1 LNIFSCAIID
11 LPGELFKA
19 ESACGA
25 DPKNLIRVIPT
36 KEGLSGAVLLDGIFL
51 LGGDITKL
59 KVIMIFVL
67 TLIAAL
73 AVGQEKL
80 VIYTYDS
87 LLPLANEAFQAFE
100 EKENVEIELHTI
112 GDAGSMLS
120 RIISQKEELDVDVV
134 IGIDNILA
142 QRAFEEELF
151 IGYLPPNAEKITDT
165 SLIFDPFWRLIPY
178 DYGAIALIY
187 DPESIDVFRVK
198 SFDDLTREE
207 FNRSIITQ
215 DPRTSST
222 GLAFLTWTYL
232 LHEDDFVNFW
242 EKFKDSILTI
252 TLGWGDAFEKFEAQE
267 APMMVSYATDKAYS
281 MYNYNE
287 AKYEVL
293 IPGGKGYVQIEGA
306 GIIRWSNRKEKARKF
321 IEFMLSDDFQKHI
334 PLTQWMFPVTNVE
347 LPEVYD
353 YAVKPEEILKAP
365 ANLNVEALINEWE
378 KAIY

>member
-1 LNIFSCAIID
+1 M
-11 LPGELFKA
+11 
-19 ESACGA
+19 
-25 DPKNLIRVIPT
+25 
-36 KEGLSGAVLLDGIFL
+36 
-51 LGGDITKL
+51 GGDITKL
-59 KVIMIFVL
+59 KVILFFIL
-67 TLIAAL
+67 TLITAMAA
-73 AVGQEKL
+73 GQEKL

-100 EKENVEIELHTI
+100 EKENVEIELHAI

-120 RIISQKEELDVDVV
+120 RIISQKEELDVDIV
-134 IGIDNILA
+134 IGIDNVLA

-151 IGYLPPNAEKITDT
+151 IGYLPPNAEKITNT

-187 DPESIDVFRVK
+187 DPESFDTFHVK
-198 SFDDLTREE
+198 SFNDLTREE
-207 FNRSIITQ
+207 FNQSIITQ

-232 LHEDDFVNFW
+232 LHEDDFGNFW
-242 EKFKDSILTI
+242 KEFKDSILTI

-293 IPGGKGYVQIEGA
+293 IPGGKGYAQIEGA
-306 GIIRWSNRKEKARKF
+306 GIIRWSNRKEKAKKF
-321 IEFMLSDDFQKHI
+321 IEYMLSDDFQKHI
-334 PLTQWMFPVTNVE
+334 SLTQWMFPVTNVE
-347 LPEVYD
+347 LPKVFN

-365 ANLNVEALINEWE
+365 ANLNIEALINEWE
-378 KAIY
+378 EAIY